1 MKKRR
6 SLITILMVCLIS
18 LIGIGYAAITSSLT
32 INGTSNATASD
43 SNFSVVFD
51 TTEDD
56 TVTNC
61 TISSLTE
68 TSATVTVDG
77 SKLTKTGDTAT
88 ATLTINNDSTELG
101 ANLVANVTQGST
113 NFFAVTADLTQS
125 SIAANGTTTVVVTI
139 QLVKTPTETVTDS
152 FTVTITATA
161 TVA

>member
-32 INGTSNATASD
+32 INGTSNATPSD

-61 TISSLTE
+61 TISNLTE

-77 SKLTKTGDTAT
+77 SKLTTTGDTAT

-113 NFFAVTADLTQS
+113 SFFTVTANLTQS

-139 QLVKTPTETVTDS
+139 QLVKTPTENVTDS

>member
-6 SLITILMVCLIS
+6 SLITILMVCLIA
-18 LIGIGYAAITSSLT
+18 LVGIGYAAITSTLT

-43 SNFSVVFD
+43 SNFTVVFD
-51 TTEDD
+51 TAKDD

-61 TISSLTE
+61 TITALEE

-88 ATLTINNDSTELG
+88 ATLTINNTSDELG
-101 ANLVANVTQGST
+101 ANLVANVTQGT
-113 NFFAVTADLTQS
+113 KGYFTVTADLTQS
-125 SIAANGTTTVVVTI
+125 SIAASGTTTVVVTI
-139 QLVKTPTETVTDS
+139 TLDKTPTENVTDS